1 MLLHF
6 SYEVSDEW
14 NFLHEYTEKNVSSA
28 RNVGE
33 SGEIKETTQVP
44 AWIAEALP
52 VEKPVDSVHNF
63 LYIMGVQHWRRKR
76 AEAETKLSVLISC
89 LWKGNGEASPSNET
103 SKQFRDST
111 ILLRNQS
118 GLTSHG
124 AVLK

>member
-33 SGEIKETTQVP
+33 SGEIRETTQVP

-63 LYIMGVQHWRRKR
+63 LYKPGESCRK
-76 AEAETKLSVLISC
+76 
-89 LWKGNGEASPSNET
+89 G
-103 SKQFRDST
+103 SKQGRRTELFAG
-111 ILLRNQS
+111 IP
-118 GLTSHG
+118 
-124 AVLK
+124 